1 MRMMNRKYLCIP
13 IGVWAAMVFVSL
25 LLYLYPQTDIAVS
38 RLFYTPG
45 EGFLQHKTVWERF
58 FYRSVPVVLIALYSG
73 ALLLWL
79 SNRLMHRSLLGFDGR
94 KLLYTVLV
102 AALGSG
108 LLVNVVLKGN
118 WGRARPVQIEAF
130 GGDRHFTPPFVLSD
144 QRGRS
149 FSSGHTSGAFALLAL
164 VFLARRHRLA
174 VAAAVTAYGTA
185 VSVARIAA
193 GGHFF
198 SDVVVSTF
206 IMYIV
211 SAVLYD
217 RMFGCGG
224 DQKEQNGV

>member
-164 VFLARRHRLA
+164 VFLAPARAARHLSGRPAGPRALSGPRRQPLGHAPLPRLPA
-174 VAAAVTAYGTA
+174 RTAGQPFALGETAAWTCIPA
-185 VSVARIAA
+185 
-193 GGHFF
+193 
-198 SDVVVSTF
+198 
-206 IMYIV
+206 
-211 SAVLYD
+211 
-217 RMFGCGG
+217 
-224 DQKEQNGV
+224 